1 MFGMG
6 WAELA
11 VCALVGFFVF
21 GPERL
26 PNVAR
31 DAARTLHR
39 LRTAAQSFTDEIK
52 DGLPDREAMGL
63 GGLGEIKDIRDLHP
77 RRIVSRALFEEA
89 GVPAAGGD
97 AATIGVANG
106 GDAAAIGAAAG
117 ADDVLATAVPVPRTL
132 ASATSAPVAFVPP
145 YDVDAT

>member
-6 WAELA
+6 WGELA

-77 RRIVSRALFEEA
+77 RRIVSRASCTH
-89 GVPAAGGD
+89 AAGFLTLRLFKSEQR
-97 AATIGVANG
+97 ACG
-106 GDAAAIGAAAG
+106 G
-117 ADDVLATAVPVPRTL
+117 
-132 ASATSAPVAFVPP
+132 
-145 YDVDAT
+145 

>member
-6 WAELA
+6 WGELA

-77 RRIVSRALFEEA
+77 RRIVSRALFEDT
-89 GVPAAGGD
+89 GG
-97 AATIGVANG
+97 
-106 GDAAAIGAAAG
+106 AAAVAAGAAAG
-117 ADDVLATAVPVPRTL
+117 AGAGAEDVAATAVPVPRTL
-132 ASATSAPVAFVPP
+132 ASATSAPIAFVPP

>member
-6 WAELA
+6 WGELA

-63 GGLGEIKDIRDLHP
+63 GGLGDIKDIRDLHP
-77 RRIVSRALFEEA
+77 RRIVSRALFEDT
-89 GVPAAGGD
+89 G
-97 AATIGVANG
+97 
-106 GDAAAIGAAAG
+106 GAAAG
-117 ADDVLATAVPVPRTL
+117 VAAAGAAAAAGGTGGDDVLATAVPVPRML

>member
-6 WAELA
+6 WGELA

-63 GGLGEIKDIRDLHP
+63 GGLGEIRDIRDLHP
-77 RRIVSRALFEEA
+77 RRIVSRALFEDTA
-89 GVPAAGGD
+89 VTSA
-97 AATIGVANG
+97 V
-106 GDAAAIGAAAG
+106 AAG
-117 ADDVLATAVPVPRTL
+117 AAGSVAVPGAGVGAGGEDVAATAVPVPRTL
-132 ASATSAPVAFVPP
+132 ASATSAPIAFVPP